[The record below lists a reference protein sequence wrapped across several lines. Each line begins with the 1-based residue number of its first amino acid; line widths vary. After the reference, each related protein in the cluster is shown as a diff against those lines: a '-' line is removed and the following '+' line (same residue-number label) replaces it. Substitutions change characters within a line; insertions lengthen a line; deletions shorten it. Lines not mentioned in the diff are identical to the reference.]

1 MTIAD
6 SHTQLIINDQVIMK
20 DDFTKEII
28 LQNHLKLN
36 TIITDSY
43 SVYTEIIEEI
53 GAKHHDCTFQ
63 IFQGL
68 MLLLQK
74 HLNKVNRS
82 IKTLEEQIEKTTE
95 IIEQLKNKIPLK
107 RGRTKKTDKKLI
119 QNQKQQKKLK
129 LQNNKNKFKLK
140 HTIKK

>member
-107 RGRTKKTDKKLI
+107 RGRTKKIDKKLI

>member
-95 IIEQLKNKIPLK
+95 IIEQLK
-107 RGRTKKTDKKLI
+107 
-119 QNQKQQKKLK
+119 
-129 LQNNKNKFKLK
+129 
-140 HTIKK
+140 IKYL

>member
-1 MTIAD
+1 
-6 SHTQLIINDQVIMK
+6 
-20 DDFTKEII
+20 
-28 LQNHLKLN
+28 
-36 TIITDSY
+36 
-43 SVYTEIIEEI
+43 
-53 GAKHHDCTFQ
+53 
-63 IFQGL
+63 

-107 RGRTKKTDKKLI
+107 RGRTKKTDQKLI

>member
-1 MTIAD
+1 
-6 SHTQLIINDQVIMK
+6 
-20 DDFTKEII
+20 
-28 LQNHLKLN
+28 
-36 TIITDSY
+36 
-43 SVYTEIIEEI
+43 
-53 GAKHHDCTFQ
+53 
-63 IFQGL
+63 

-119 QNQKQQKKLK
+119 RNQKQQKKLK

>member
-1 MTIAD
+1 
-6 SHTQLIINDQVIMK
+6 
-20 DDFTKEII
+20 
-28 LQNHLKLN
+28 
-36 TIITDSY
+36 
-43 SVYTEIIEEI
+43 
-53 GAKHHDCTFQ
+53 
-63 IFQGL
+63 

-140 HTIKK
+140 HTRKK

>member
-63 IFQGL
+63 IFQVL

>member
-1 MTIAD
+1 
-6 SHTQLIINDQVIMK
+6 
-20 DDFTKEII
+20 
-28 LQNHLKLN
+28 
-36 TIITDSY
+36 
-43 SVYTEIIEEI
+43 
-53 GAKHHDCTFQ
+53 
-63 IFQGL
+63 

>member
-1 MTIAD
+1 
-6 SHTQLIINDQVIMK
+6 
-20 DDFTKEII
+20 
-28 LQNHLKLN
+28 
-36 TIITDSY
+36 
-43 SVYTEIIEEI
+43 
-53 GAKHHDCTFQ
+53 
-63 IFQGL
+63 

-107 RGRTKKTDKKLI
+107 RGRTKKIDKKLI